1 MGYITNITN
10 KLEVQMDLLLII
22 ALGFSTSWLAIVLYS
37 ILIFPF
43 VREETEYR
51 SKSVRKRFD
60 K

>member
-1 MGYITNITN
+1 
-10 KLEVQMDLLLII
+10 MDLLLII